1 MRDERW
7 VNRFLFAWN
16 DSLFFD
22 PLDVDYVPADDHFL
36 AGLDERTQAR
46 FVRSGIWWSH
56 RHDPELP
63 AQGWKIHVSAGLDS
77 VREVATTVSR
87 HLTERGLD
95 FKIALDLN
103 IFEMLN
109 SKAMARGS
117 GGKLA
122 TVYPPDE
129 AAFLSCLAEL
139 ARLLEGAEGA
149 YVLSDLRYRDSKALY
164 FRYGQFLDT
173 HTIDVLGRRVAH
185 ITGPDGPVPDDRR
198 PGYAQPWWVSWPFTD
213 WKPDEETT
221 ADTDTRTDTGSGDT
235 DTDTG
240 TEADSG
246 GDTGPG
252 TGGEELLGGRFRV
265 TGAIQF
271 SNSGG
276 VYTAEDTARDD
287 RRVVLKEARPHTNLN
302 PRRGHDAVDI
312 LAREWMFLNRLAG
325 TGFFPVPVARFSH
338 WEHHFIAEEFVEGSD
353 IRSVLLERNPLA
365 RPGFDIEQSRE
376 FLRIF
381 VTVFRGLAR
390 AVRSAHEREVILG
403 DLTAA
408 NLLIDPDTWAVTVV
422 DLEACRLARP
432 PGREE
437 QGEENGDDLGGDLGD
452 RDELAR
458 PVELF
463 TPGFSLSRSR
473 YEAFGT
479 EGDLYALATTMAY
492 FIFPVAAMSYL
503 RDDVF
508 DTYRIFVEGLGWPE
522 RIHRL
527 LTDLAAARVTLDEAL
542 EELEDE
548 EEFLAAVRVPRRP
561 STAGTPALL
570 ARAEAGVAAFTA
582 AAADTRRATLFPV
595 DPFAHVTNPLSLGF
609 GASGVLWALN
619 ASGVAPRP
627 EWRRWLE
634 GEIARMDTAEYADG
648 LMNGLAGI
656 AWAADSLGLSAQA
669 GELLAEANR
678 RAPGRGDHTFYY
690 GLAGLGTT
698 NLRFHLRTGDP
709 RHLAAARVCAEVL
722 RDSARRED
730 GRAHWL
736 NEFSSAGPLTGLGF
750 GQAGV
755 ALFLLRMHQVTG
767 EDGYLRLGRE
777 ALDWEMAHAKPLDDE
792 GPLMFEHE
800 GTMEPYIEV
809 GSAGVAQVLLR
820 YGDLDGARTIL
831 RGLDF
836 THSVLPGYAFGISG
850 VADALLDAARFTGDP
865 SYRDTA
871 LRQLDFVRRAFLFE
885 PDERFRVPRGDGP
898 PPLGVPGEGL
908 LRCSCDYLTGS
919 AGVLRVLHRVHHGG
933 APDFL
938 LDELDELDTRDTR
951 HTRDARDKLAE
962 LDERPGPTGTTG
974 AAEVTR

>member
-129 AAFLSCLAEL
+129 AAFRSCLADL
-139 ARLLEGAEGA
+139 ARLLEGMEGA

-213 WKPDEETT
+213 WKPDEETA
-221 ADTDTRTDTGSGDT
+221 ADTGTNTRTDTDSGDT
-235 DTDTG
+235 DTGTGTG

-246 GDTGPG
+246 DTGAG

-302 PRRGHDAVDI
+302 PRQGHDAVDI

-432 PGREE
+432 RDARSRAGKTAGSPEGQAAGRPSASPATTQATTSATTSATGTNLPGPSSCSPRLQPLPQPLRGVRHRGRPVRAGHHDGVFHLPGR
-437 QGEENGDDLGGDLGD
+437 GHVLSARRRLRHLPHLRRGSG
-452 RDELAR
+452 LAR
-458 PVELF
+458 ADPPPADRPGRRPRHPGRGAGGAGGRGGVPRRRPGPAAALHGRYAGPAGAGRGRGGRLHRGGGGHPSGDAVPGGPVRARHQ
-463 TPGFSLSRSR
+463 PAQSR
-473 YEAFGT
+473 
-479 EGDLYALATTMAY
+479 
-492 FIFPVAAMSYL
+492 L
-503 RDDVF
+503 R
-508 DTYRIFVEGLGWPE
+508 RE
-522 RIHRL
+522 RCAVGAERL
-527 LTDLAAARVTLDEAL
+527 RGGAAARV
-542 EELEDE
+542 
-548 EEFLAAVRVPRRP
+548 AA
-561 STAGTPALL
+561 
-570 ARAEAGVAAFTA
+570 
-582 AAADTRRATLFPV
+582 
-595 DPFAHVTNPLSLGF
+595 
-609 GASGVLWALN
+609 
-619 ASGVAPRP
+619 
-627 EWRRWLE
+627 
-634 GEIARMDTAEYADG
+634 
-648 LMNGLAGI
+648 LAGGR
-656 AWAADSLGLSAQA
+656 DRPHGHGGVRGRSDERSRGHRLGGRLLGLSDQA
-669 GELLAEANR
+669 GELLAVANR

-709 RHLAAARVCAEVL
+709 RHLAAARVCAGVL

-736 NEFSSAGPLTGLGF
+736 NEFSSGGPLTGLGF

-767 EDGYLRLGRE
+767 EEGYLRLGRE
-777 ALDWEMAHAKPLDDE
+777 ALDWEMAHAKPLDDD

-800 GTMEPYIEV
+800 GAMEPYIEV

-898 PPLGVPGEGL
+898 PRWACPARG
-908 LRCSCDYLTGS
+908 CC
-919 AGVLRVLHRVHHGG
+919 A
-933 APDFL
+933 AP
-938 LDELDELDTRDTR
+938 
-951 HTRDARDKLAE
+951 A
-962 LDERPGPTGTTG
+962 TT
-974 AAEVTR
+974 

>member
-22 PLDVDYVPADDHFL
+22 PLDVDYEPADDDFL
-36 AGLDERTQAR
+36 AGLDERTRAR

-63 AQGWKIHVSAGLDS
+63 AQGWKIHVSASVDS
-77 VREVATTVSR
+77 AREVAGAVIGR
-87 HLTERGLD
+87 LTEQGLD

-117 GGKLA
+117 GGKLV

-129 AAFLSCLAEL
+129 TAFRACLADL
-139 ARLLEGAEGA
+139 ARLLEGTEGA

-173 HTIDVLGRRVAH
+173 HTVDVLGRRVAH

-198 PGYAQPWWVSWPFTD
+198 PGYARPWWVPWPFAD
-213 WKPDEETT
+213 WKPDDET
-221 ADTDTRTDTGSGDT
+221 D
-235 DTDTG
+235 
-240 TEADSG
+240 G
-246 GDTGPG
+246 GA
-252 TGGEELLGGRFRV
+252 GGEELLGGRFRV

-276 VYTAEDTARDD
+276 VYTAEDTERDN
-287 RRVVLKEARPHTNLN
+287 RRVVLKEARPHTNCN
-302 PRRGHDAVDI
+302 PRQGHDAVDI
-312 LAREWMFLNRLAG
+312 LAREWMFLTRLAD
-325 TGFFPVPVARFSH
+325 TGSFPVPVARFSH

-365 RPGFDIEQSRE
+365 RPGFDVEQSRE

-390 AVRSAHEREVILG
+390 AVRSAHRRGVILG

-408 NLLIDPDTWAVTVV
+408 NLLVDPGTWAVTVV
-422 DLEACRLARP
+422 DLEACRLA
-432 PGREE
+432 GTED
-437 QGEENGDDLGGDLGD
+437 GDEDGLT
-452 RDELAR
+452 R

-479 EGDLYALATTMAY
+479 EGDLFALATTMAY
-492 FIFPVAAMSYL
+492 FVFPIAAMSYL
-503 RDDVF
+503 REDIF
-508 DTYRIFVEGLGWPE
+508 DTYRIFVDGLGWPE

-527 LTDLAAARVTLDEAL
+527 LTDLAAARITLTDAL
-542 EELEDE
+542 AELEHEDGL
-548 EEFLAAVRVPRRP
+548 LARVRVPRRP
-561 STAGTPALL
+561 STAGVPALL
-570 ARAEAGVAAFTA
+570 ARAEAGVAAFVE

-595 DPFAHVTNPLSLGF
+595 DPFAHITNPLSLGF

-619 ASGVAPRP
+619 ASGIPPRP
-627 EWRRWLE
+627 AWRRWLH
-634 GEIARMDTAEYADG
+634 GELARIDTAEYPDG
-648 LMNGLAGI
+648 LMSGLAGI
-656 AWAADSLGLSAQA
+656 AWAADSLGIEGPARQM
-669 GELLAEANR
+669 LAEANR
-678 RAPGRGDHTFYY
+678 RAPDRGDHTYYY
-690 GLAGLGTT
+690 GLAGVGMTD
-698 NLRFHLRTGDP
+698 LRFHLRTGDP

-722 RDSARRED
+722 RDTVHRD
-730 GRAHWL
+730 GGRAFWL
-736 NEFSSAGPLTGLGF
+736 NDFSSDGPLTGLGF

-767 EDGYLRLGRE
+767 EDAYLRLGRE
-777 ALDWEMAHAKPLDDE
+777 ALAWETAHAKPLDDD

-836 THSVLPGYAFGISG
+836 THAVLPGYAFGITG
-850 VADALLDAARFTGDP
+850 VADALLDAARFTGDR

-885 PDERFRVPRGDGP
+885 PGERFGVPRGDGP

-919 AGVLRVLHRVHHGG
+919 AGVLRVLHRVNNGG
-933 APDFL
+933 APGFL
-938 LDELDELDTRDTR
+938 LDE
-951 HTRDARDKLAE
+951 
-962 LDERPGPTGTTG
+962 
-974 AAEVTR
+974 VTR

>member
-22 PLDVDYVPADDHFL
+22 PLDVGYTPADDHFL
-36 AGLDERTQAR
+36 AGLDERTRAR

-63 AQGWKIHVSAGLDS
+63 PQGWKIHVSAGLDS
-77 VREVATTVSR
+77 VRETAAAVIG

-117 GGKLA
+117 GGKLV

-129 AAFLSCLAEL
+129 AAFRACLEDL
-139 ARLLEGAEGA
+139 ARLLEGTEGA
-149 YVLSDLRYRDSKALY
+149 YVLSDLRYRDNKALY

-173 HTIDVLGRRVAH
+173 HTVDVLGRRVAH
-185 ITGPDGPVPDDRR
+185 IEGPDGPVPDDRR
-198 PGYAQPWWVSWPFTD
+198 PGYAQPWWVPWPFTD
-213 WKPDEETT
+213 WKPDEQAETEPAEAT
-221 ADTDTRTDTGSGDT
+221 TDADTDTDSGTDT
-235 DTDTG
+235 DTDAATVTG
-240 TEADSG
+240 T
-246 GDTGPG
+246 DTD
-252 TGGEELLGGRFRV
+252 ELLGGRFRV

-276 VYTAEDTARDD
+276 VYTAEDTARGN
-287 RRVVLKEARPHTNLN
+287 RKVVLKEARPHTNLN
-302 PRRGHDAVDI
+302 PRQGHDAVDI
-312 LAREWMFLNRLAG
+312 LGREWMFLNRLAG
-325 TGFFPVPVARFSH
+325 TGFFPAPVARFRH

-365 RPGFDIEQSRE
+365 RPGFDIERSRE

-381 VTVFRGLAR
+381 VAVFRGLAR
-390 AVRSAHEREVILG
+390 AVRAAHEHEVILG

-408 NLLIDPDTWAVTVV
+408 NLLVDPDTWAVTVV
-422 DLEACRLARP
+422 DLEACRLSRP
-432 PGREE
+432 PDGGAE
-437 QGEENGDDLGGDLGD
+437 GGTDGGTDGKGGDTDGSTGGV
-452 RDELAR
+452 DELTR

-463 TPGFSLSRSR
+463 TQGFSLSRGR

-479 EGDLYALATTMAY
+479 EGDLFALATTMAY
-492 FIFPVAAMSYL
+492 FVFPVAAMSYL
-503 RDDVF
+503 REDIF
-508 DTYRIFVEGLGWPE
+508 DTYRIFVEGLGWPA

-527 LTDLAAARVTLDEAL
+527 LTDLAGARVTLTEAL
-542 EELEDE
+542 EELEHED
-548 EEFLAAVRVPRRP
+548 EFLAAVRVPRRP
-561 STAGTPALL
+561 STAGVPAQL
-570 ARAEAGVAAFTA
+570 ARAEAGVAAFTE
-582 AAADTRRATLFPV
+582 AAADTGRATLFPV

-619 ASGVAPRP
+619 ASGIAPRP
-627 EWRRWLE
+627 EWLRWLRE
-634 GEIARMDTAEYADG
+634 ELARIDTAEYPDG

-656 AWAADSLGLSAQA
+656 AWAAESLGLADRA
-669 GELLAEANR
+669 TELLAEANR
-678 RAPGRGDHTFYY
+678 RAPDHGDHTYYY

-709 RHLAAARVCAEVL
+709 RHLAAARVCAGVL
-722 RDSARRED
+722 RDSARREE
-730 GRAHWL
+730 GRAHWV
-736 NEFSSAGPLTGLGF
+736 NAFSSRGPLTGLGF

-777 ALDWEMAHAKPLDDE
+777 ALDWEMAHTKPLDDG
-792 GPLMFEHE
+792 GPPMFEHE

-820 YGDLDGARTIL
+820 YGDLDGARSIL

-865 SYRDTA
+865 AYRDTA

-885 PDERFRVPRGDGP
+885 PDERFGVPRGEGP

-919 AGVLRVLHRVHHGG
+919 AGVLRVLHRAGNGG

-938 LDELDELDTRDTR
+938 LDEV
-951 HTRDARDKLAE
+951 
-962 LDERPGPTGTTG
+962 TGRAAGAGGTGRITG
-974 AAEVTR
+974 AAGVTQVTGAAGAAGVTR